1 MDPVYPKPDRSNVP
15 RNFSKTPENEVID
28 VGWQEGV
35 LEDGRPFHGEYWA
48 QDQVGVMTFFFSTLG
63 IENATKEEMEALVER
78 EGLLQ
83 FKPGKRYVQV
93 EKYID
98 AAGSEMFSVNIVV
111 GDDEETYIESGKP
124 LTRYVRPS

>member
-1 MDPVYPKPDRSNVP
+1 MDSAYPKPDRSNVP
-15 RNFSKTPENEVID
+15 RNFTKTPENDVID

-35 LEDGRPFHGEYWA
+35 LKDGRPIHGEYWA
-48 QDQVGVMTFFFSTLG
+48 QDQVGVMTFFFSTSG
-63 IENATKEEMEALVER
+63 IENSTKEEIETLVES
-78 EGLLQ
+78 EGLLR

-111 GDDEETYIESGKP
+111 GDDSDTYIDAGLP
-124 LTRYVRPS
+124 LTRYAKPS